1 MRLRLLALCDD
12 RVRSRNFPLPSRR
25 FSLLATRVARTV
37 HVVEPVDAV
46 LHMTERHTSLDSRA
60 ERLRRLDQKLL
71 RELGRDV
78 LDALQDPAV
87 VEIMVNADG
96 RLWIERLE
104 KGIERSSVVVS
115 AAQVESLLGTVAS
128 ARGAVINAEE
138 PILECELP
146 VYGSRFEGVVPPVSR
161 APIFAIRKHGS
172 ALRSLE
178 DYRAA
183 GELEAGHAEVL
194 REAIRSRRN
203 VVVCGGTGSGK
214 TTLANALLLEK
225 LRLGSPAQRIVILED
240 TLELQCRGENVV
252 SLRTCEAADLARL
265 VRATLRLRPDTIIV
279 GEVRGREALE
289 MLKAWN
295 TGHPGGITTV
305 HANDAGA
312 ALSRLDQLVQEAGVP
327 SQPRLIAET
336 VGLVVAIA
344 RTATGRRIREV
355 VRVEGFDRAN
365 GFRLREL

>member
-1 MRLRLLALCDD
+1 MTD
-12 RVRSRNFPLPSRR
+12 RRIAFD
-25 FSLLATRVARTV
+25 ART
-37 HVVEPVDAV
+37 
-46 LHMTERHTSLDSRA
+46 ERV
-60 ERLRRLDQKLL
+60 RRLDQKLL
-71 RELGRDV
+71 RELGPDV
-78 LDALQDPAV
+78 LEALHDPSV
-87 VEIMVNADG
+87 VEIMLNADG

-104 KGIERSSVVVS
+104 RGVEKTSVVVAS
-115 AAQVESLLGTVAS
+115 AQVESLLGTVAS

-138 PILECELP
+138 PNLECELP
-146 VYGSRFEGVVPPVSR
+146 LYGSRFEGVVPPVSR

-172 ALRSLE
+172 AMRSLE

-183 GELEAGHAEVL
+183 GELEAGHVGVL

-214 TTLANALLLEK
+214 TTFANALLLEK
-225 LRLGSPAQRIVILED
+225 LRLGSAAQRIVILED

-252 SLRTCEAADLARL
+252 SLRTCEVADLARL

-344 RTATGRRIREV
+344 RTPTGRRIQEV